1 MKEPF
6 AQLRE
11 EYREGPLHDHHLLDD
26 PISQF
31 REWFKLAVER
41 EPSEANAMALATSDG
56 DGRPS
61 ARVVLLKELDTHG
74 FVFFTNYESRK
85 GRELTENPQ
94 AALVFYWPSQ
104 HRQVRVEGR
113 IEKVSAAESDAY
125 FESRPQGARIGA
137 WASRQSEPV
146 ADRAELE
153 RRRDEQEQRFENEPL
168 HRPPHW
174 GGFRLLPE
182 LLEFW
187 QGRPDRLHDRLVYQ
201 RQGAS
206 WQRQRLMP

>member
-1 MKEPF
+1 M
-6 AQLRE
+6 
-11 EYREGPLHDHHLLDD
+11 
-26 PISQF
+26 
-31 REWFKLAVER
+31 
-41 EPSEANAMALATSDG
+41 
-56 DGRPS
+56 
-61 ARVVLLKELDTHG
+61 
-74 FVFFTNYESRK
+74 
-85 GRELTENPQ
+85 
-94 AALVFYWPSQ
+94 VFYWPSQ